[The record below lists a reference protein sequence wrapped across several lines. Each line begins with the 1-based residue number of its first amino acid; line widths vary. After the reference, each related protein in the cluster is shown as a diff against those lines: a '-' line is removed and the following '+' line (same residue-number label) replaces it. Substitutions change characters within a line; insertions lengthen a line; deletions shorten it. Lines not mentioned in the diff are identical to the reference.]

1 MELFAW
7 LMVSLKM
14 KEELKYVM
22 MECGVAYVMMDGI
35 KLMLTLSALN

>member
-1 MELFAW
+1 MEKYVL
-7 LMVSLKM
+7 LMDSLKM